1 MGTARG
7 LLLSSLAI
15 FSFALAGCGE
25 KVQTLSATE
34 RKVDS
39 QAWQNN
45 DTRYLAPGWKP
56 GDQNSWNSHLVDRAQ
71 GQNDYAPRK

>member
-1 MGTARG
+1 MSAVRLG
-7 LLLSSLAI
+7 LLAMAVPLVLA
-15 FSFALAGCGE
+15 ACGE
-25 KVQTLSATE
+25 KVQTAPSAGD

-56 GDQNSWNSHLVDRAQ
+56 GDQNSWNAQLVDRAQ
-71 GQNDYAPRK
+71 AQNDYAPRK